1 MVVVVLDGA
10 GSGSTRTSSEVTFR
24 QPIITHSGQLDAMP
38 SMLMNISVQHTEAVV
53 VHQNLCAPSQWRD
66 KVL

>member
-1 MVVVVLDGA
+1 MVLDGA
-10 GSGSTRTSSEVTFR
+10 GSGSTSTSSEVTFR

-38 SMLMNISVQHTEAVV
+38 TGSMLMNISVQHTEAVV